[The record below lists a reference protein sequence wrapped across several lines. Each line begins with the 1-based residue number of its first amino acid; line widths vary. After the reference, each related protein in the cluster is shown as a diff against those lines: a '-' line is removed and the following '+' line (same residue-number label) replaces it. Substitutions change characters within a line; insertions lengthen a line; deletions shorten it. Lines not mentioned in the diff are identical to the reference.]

1 MERWVCESTCK
12 SSGGLPLE
20 LLQNWSKNSTRVMK
34 FTPIGE
40 DF

>member
-12 SSGGLPLE
+12 SFWGLPLE
-20 LLQNWSKNSTRVMK
+20 LLQNWSKSSTRVMK